1 MYNEQIDNLINLA
14 LADGELTEKEKQIL
28 FKKAE
33 EAGIDLDE
41 FEMVLDARLYESQK
55 LHNAEN
61 VAAAAAA
68 PAATP
73 KSDKFGDIKKC
84 PACGSI
90 IQSFTAICADCGHT
104 FSSVNAVSSV
114 TRLYEQLQLIE
125 SEERNRKVDNG
136 WIGRLQGGHSADPQ
150 LEERI
155 KKRKASVV
163 QGFPVPNTKEDILE
177 FLAMAVPEA
186 SKKPNFMLMMT
197 GAGALYKAWH
207 GKAEQVVIKARFS
220 LKEDKRLLEEINHY
234 AQQLGIK

>member
-1 MYNEQIDNLINLA
+1 DQSTQFGIVGHTPQRIRTTHRSGSYCTQEQYI
-14 LADGELTEKEKQIL
+14 
-28 FKKAE
+28 
-33 EAGIDLDE
+33 
-41 FEMVLDARLYESQK
+41 VW
-55 LHNAEN
+55 LHTTRSCQSE
-61 VAAAAAA
+61 
-68 PAATP
+68 
-73 KSDKFGDIKKC
+73 KFGDIKKC
-84 PACGSI
+84 PACGTI
-90 IQSFTAICADCGHT
+90 IQSFNAICSDCGHT

-136 WIGRLQGGHSADPQ
+136 WMGKLQGGHSADPQ

-186 SKKPNFMLMMT
+186 SNKPNFMLMMT
-197 GAGALYKAWH
+197 GVGALYKAWH